1 MKALWLEG
9 GKKFAAKTQQELGAK
24 GITVT
29 PVEEIGACLE
39 ALKADPE
46 SAVVVDLDLL
56 RKGLD
61 AVQEICQNAP
71 DIPVIVLGS
80 LERLPVLE
88 EAFKRGAWDSV
99 IKQLDLSH
107 LYQIPR
113 ALARCKENKRL
124 SEEAKKFQA
133 EAERRREEAEQLQSE
148 MEQYRSSAGKVEA
161 DARRYQA
168 EAERH
173 REEAE
178 RLQSEMEQYRS
189 SAGKV
194 EADARRYQAEIER
207 IRAEV
212 ERYREMAESS
222 QGEAGAQVDESGWL
236 GMILQA
242 CPEGIFAADEE
253 SRLLFTNA
261 ALRDILGYGEEEL
274 IGKGLNTFVPSL
286 ATNDSSWTHVPLPFP
301 QRRWQGK
308 LEYKKKDGSS
318 LPMTTRIIQPLDGKG
333 ATKSTVA
340 VCMTR
345 VEADAKEALA
355 MPDAAGVSED
365 VLSDIIDDFQTPLAV
380 MLGYLQIASM
390 ISPDQVEP
398 NQILSIKR
406 TELVTRRLVELVM
419 SHVGAREVEA
429 KRLEIHKS
437 PLDIDQI
444 LQPAI
449 EAKRGEASIKNIDIV
464 VDVANDLPP
473 IPIDGVQIERAIGLL
488 LSNAINLSPL
498 GGNVTVSAKLHG
510 NELALVFM
518 DTGSGFSPEEIGTLF
533 NKRTKLRRP
542 SGDVNTVGLYLA
554 HEIVVSHGGR
564 IDVQSDPMEGTTL
577 TVLLPR

>member
-1 MKALWLEG
+1 MKVLWLEG
-9 GKKFAAKTQQELGAK
+9 GKKFSPKVQEGLAAK
-24 GITVT
+24 GIAVA
-29 PVEEIGACLE
+29 PVEGLGGCLQ

-61 AVQEICQNAP
+61 AVREIGQNTPDAP
-71 DIPVIVLGS
+71 IVVLGS
-80 LERLPVLE
+80 LERLPVLD

-99 IKQLDLSH
+99 VKQLDLSH
-107 LYQIPR
+107 LYEIPR
-113 ALARCKENKRL
+113 ALARCEEKKRL
-124 SEEAKKFQA
+124 SAEAKK
-133 EAERRREEAEQLQSE
+133 
-148 MEQYRSSAGKVEA
+148 
-161 DARRYQA
+161 YQA

-189 SAGKV
+189 SAEKV
-194 EADARRYQAEIER
+194 EADTRRYQEEIQR
-207 IRAEV
+207 IRAEM
-212 ERYREMAESS
+212 ERYREMAGSA
-222 QGEAGAQVDESGWL
+222 QAEARPQVEESGWL

-242 CPEGIFAADEE
+242 CPEGIFAADGQ
-253 SRLLFTNA
+253 SRLLFTNG

-286 ATNDSSWTHVPLPFP
+286 AAGDSSWTDVPLPFP

-318 LPMTTRIIQPLDGKG
+318 LAMATRIIQALDGKG

-340 VCMTR
+340 VCATR
-345 VEADAKEALA
+345 VEADAKPALA
-355 MPDAAGVSED
+355 IPAAAGVPED
-365 VLSDIIDDFQTPLAV
+365 VLSDIIDDLQTPLAA
-380 MLGYLQIASM
+380 MLGYLQIAST
-390 ISPDQVEP
+390 INPDQVEP

-406 TELVTRRLVELVM
+406 TELVARRLSDLVV
-419 SHVGAREVEA
+419 SHIGAREVEA
-429 KRLEIHKS
+429 ERLEIHKS
-437 PLDIDQI
+437 PLEIDQI

-464 VDVANDLPP
+464 VDLAKDLPP
-473 IPIDGVQIERAIGLL
+473 IPMDGVQMERAIGLL

-498 GGNVTVSAKLHG
+498 GGNVTVAAKLDG
-510 NELALVFM
+510 NEFALAFT
-518 DTGSGFSPEEIGTLF
+518 DTGAGFSPEEIPLLF
-533 NKRTKLRRP
+533 KKRTKLRRP

-554 HEIVVSHGGR
+554 HEIVARHGGR
-564 IDVQSDPMEGTTL
+564 IHVQSDPMEGATL